1 MGMHV
6 QAQTARQYTVGS
18 GYINGS
24 LWTNQFN
31 GAVDPLGLENAY
43 QNWSSSVNVTVGDS
57 LSMSLPSIF
66 RRCAF
71 DLVQY

>member
-1 MGMHV
+1 M
-6 QAQTARQYTVGS
+6 GS

-24 LWTNQFN
+24 LWTNTVN
-31 GAVDPLGLENAY
+31 GIVDATALQNAY

-57 LSMSLPSIF
+57 LSMSLSSIF
-66 RRCAF
+66 RNFTF